1 MTRARLLLFLCA
13 AAGCTTVRPWQR
25 EQLAS
30 PAMQFEV
37 DPFADEQEASIREI
51 TEGSTYAGGGPG
63 GAGGGC
69 GCH

>member
-1 MTRARLLLFLCA
+1 MRAALLLLVLA
-13 AAGCTTVRPWQR
+13 AAGCATVRPWQR

-30 PAMQFEV
+30 PAMQFQV
-37 DPFADEQEASIREI
+37 DPLADEQEASIREI
-51 TEGSTYAGGGPG
+51 TEGATFAGGGPG